1 MLSADPHSGRSVEEY
16 EAFNPK
22 LWEKAKEMARMEED
36 LIEEIAGL
44 RRKMPGVAV
53 ENVKRGFEGVGK
65 DEEILKRWGER
76 EAEREGESMKL
87 GKGGNVL
94 GVGSLERQ
102 EDVEKNW
109 QRGVEGL
116 GRLRGS
122 MPEMVA
128 RKERAERAEKHVLEM
143 R

>member
-1 MLSADPHSGRSVEEY
+1 
-16 EAFNPK
+16 
-22 LWEKAKEMARMEED
+22 
-36 LIEEIAGL
+36 
-44 RRKMPGVAV
+44 
-53 ENVKRGFEGVGK
+53 
-65 DEEILKRWGER
+65 
-76 EAEREGESMKL
+76 
-87 GKGGNVL
+87 
-94 GVGSLERQ
+94 LERQ

-109 QRGVEGL
+109 QRGVEGW